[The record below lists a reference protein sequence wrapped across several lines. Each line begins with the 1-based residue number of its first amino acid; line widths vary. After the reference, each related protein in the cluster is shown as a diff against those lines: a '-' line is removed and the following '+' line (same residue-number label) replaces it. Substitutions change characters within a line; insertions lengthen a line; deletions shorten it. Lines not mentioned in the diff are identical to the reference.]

1 MLDEPVLALD
11 VQVQSQIL
19 GLLSGLQESLG
30 LGYLFISHDL
40 AVVREIAHTVAVMH
54 RGQVVETGQVDEV
67 FRSPRHD
74 YTRNLLDAI
83 PGARALHQG

>member
-1 MLDEPVLALD
+1 
-11 VQVQSQIL
+11 
-19 GLLSGLQESLG
+19 
-30 LGYLFISHDL
+30 
-40 AVVREIAHTVAVMH
+40 MH

>member
-1 MLDEPVLALD
+1 MLDEPVSALD

-30 LGYLFISHDL
+30 LSYLFISHDL

-54 RGQVVETGQVDEV
+54 RGKVVETGQVDEV
-67 FRSPRHD
+67 FRSPRHE

-83 PGARALHQG
+83 PGARALHQD